1 MTEPLEELIS
11 TKPSE
16 ALEPAETAPALAR
29 FLLEAPSLELHLLY
43 RALSLFLAGGDYDL
57 DELAQAATMHRMVG
71 REVER
76 RLRQQ
81 AWPAGE
87 ETELPF

>member
-1 MTEPLEELIS
+1 MIEPLKDLTFGEPPETPEVEEP
-11 TKPSE
+11 T
-16 ALEPAETAPALAR
+16 PALAR
-29 FLLEAPSLELHLLY
+29 LLLEASPVELHLLY
-43 RALSLFLAGGDYDL
+43 KAMSHFLAEGDYDL
-57 DELAQAATMHRMVG
+57 DELAQATTLHRMIG

-76 RLRQQ
+76 RLRQA

>member
-1 MTEPLEELIS
+1 MTEPLEDLIS
-11 TKPSE
+11 
-16 ALEPAETAPALAR
+16 AEPPETLDVEEPTPALAR
-29 FLLEAPSLELHLLY
+29 FLLEAPNPELHLLY
-43 RALSLFLAGGDYDL
+43 KAMSYFLAEGDYDL
-57 DELAQAATMHRMVG
+57 DELAQATTLQRMIG

-76 RLRQQ
+76 RLRQA